1 MKHFIACLFLVAC
14 FALTGVAGS
23 ALIGAGNNA
32 PASPAGHPFINPL
45 WPPAFHP
52 PMHTLLAVG
61 MAAPRPSD
69 GLIDIGAY
77 EYAP

>member
-1 MKHFIACLFLVAC
+1 V
-14 FALTGVAGS
+14 GS

-61 MAAPRPSD
+61 TAQARPSD